1 MGSKVKWT
9 VGFERVNDDW
19 SVDAYEVWCYATDA
33 EAVKVM
39 ARNVQDATLVRITE
53 VSTGKVVYDYEEEL
67 RKNGEKINA
76 IYAKKYNG
84 NFRI

>member
-1 MGSKVKWT
+1 MAMVPWKASEEEIIV
-9 VGFERVNDDW
+9 RI
-19 SVDAYEVWCYATDA
+19 A
-33 EAVKVM
+33 EA
-39 ARNVQDATLVRITE
+39 
-53 VSTGKVVYDYEEEL
+53 STGKVVYDYEEEL